1 MTKLTM
7 SPEPEATAALMTA
20 SLAWGDQD
28 HTLKA
33 MVDSGAAGNFL
44 DIKLAKELEIPLT
57 TLEPPLTV
65 TALDG
70 RPLGSG
76 RVHHLTV
83 PLWLSLENNH
93 SEVIQLHLIRS
104 PKFPLILGY
113 PWLACHNPRLDWPT
127 GQLTTLIHPRIL
139 LSLQPPLKPSS
150 SPKIPAHFLQLLEP
164 RISPKFPSVSIV
176 S

>member
-139 LSLQPPLKPSS
+139 LSLQPLSSPVPVPRFQPISSNSS
-150 SPKIPAHFLQLLEP
+150 SPGSVPSFLLCL
-164 RISPKFPSVSIV
+164 
-176 S
+176 